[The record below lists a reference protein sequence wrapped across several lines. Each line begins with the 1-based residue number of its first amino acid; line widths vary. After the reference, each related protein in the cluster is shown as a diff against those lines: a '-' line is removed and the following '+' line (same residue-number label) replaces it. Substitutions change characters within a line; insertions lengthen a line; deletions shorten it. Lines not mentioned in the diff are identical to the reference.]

1 MLFPY
6 FVYIAHL
13 EALFSRKNLCSWK
26 NQKSL
31 VKEKGKK
38 NRPKEE
44 RKSTILSRKEKKL
57 RCDSDWYWRSSTLTS
72 RFWAKK
78 SPSNQSLPCYIMLK
92 TRFPFPYASTG
103 LDSKTLTIASNRN
116 SESCRSIRCLAPQ
129 HIFRFFHFCHG
140 FPLPL
145 ATWLIFVSSSS
156 TLHWASLKKR
166 RVCNGL
172 LFPGNLDL
180 SSLTPAGP
188 VVPLVCGLRRLLA
201 WRELFA
207 NLCELKSHIWFW
219 KDYNPF
225 ERIYRVNR
233 FDRFSSNFA

>member
-31 VKEKGKK
+31 VKEKGKITG
-38 NRPKEE
+38 PKKKE
-44 RKSTILSRKEKKL
+44 RVPFCQEKKL

-72 RFWAKK
+72 RFRTKK

-103 LDSKTLTIASNRN
+103 LDTKTLTIASNRN

-156 TLHWASLKKR
+156 TLHWAIEFKKR
-166 RVCNGL
+166 SVCNGL

>member
-1 MLFPY
+1 M
-6 FVYIAHL
+6 
-13 EALFSRKNLCSWK
+13 E

-72 RFWAKK
+72 RFWTKK

-103 LDSKTLTIASNRN
+103 LDTKTLTIASNGN
-116 SESCRSIRCLAPQ
+116 SESCLSIRCLAPQ

-145 ATWLIFVSSSS
+145 TTWLIFVSSSS
-156 TLHWASLKKR
+156 TLHWAIEFKKKKCLQW
-166 RVCNGL
+166 VT
-172 LFPGNLDL
+172 FPGKSWSIVIDASRSRCHISLRFKEAPGVTRIVCERLWAKISHLILEGLQPLWKNL
-180 SSLTPAGP
+180 
-188 VVPLVCGLRRLLA
+188 
-201 WRELFA
+201 
-207 NLCELKSHIWFW
+207 
-219 KDYNPF
+219 
-225 ERIYRVNR
+225 
-233 FDRFSSNFA
+233 

>member
-1 MLFPY
+1 M
-6 FVYIAHL
+6 
-13 EALFSRKNLCSWK
+13 E
-26 NQKSL
+26 KSL
-31 VKEKGKK
+31 LVEKSKVFGKRKGKK
-38 NRPKEE
+38 TGPKKKE
-44 RKSTILSRKEKKL
+44 RVPFCQEKKKL
-57 RCDSDWYWRSSTLTS
+57 PCDSDWYWRSSTLTS
-72 RFWAKK
+72 RFRTKK

-207 NLCELKSHIWFW
+207 NLC
-219 KDYNPF
+219 
-225 ERIYRVNR
+225 
-233 FDRFSSNFA
+233 

>member
-26 NQKSL
+26 NKKSL
-31 VKEKGKK
+31 VKEKEKK
-38 NRPKEE
+38 QAQRRKKEHFSVKK
-44 RKSTILSRKEKKL
+44 RKKL

-72 RFWAKK
+72 RFRTKK

-103 LDSKTLTIASNRN
+103 LDTKTLTIASNRN

-156 TLHWASLKKR
+156 TLHWAIEFKKKTCLQW
-166 RVCNGL
+166 VT
-172 LFPGNLDL
+172 FPGKSWSIVIDA
-180 SSLTPAGP
+180 SRSRCPI
-188 VVPLVCGLRRLLA
+188 GLRFKEAPGVTRIVCEPLWAKISHLILEGLQPL
-201 WRELFA
+201 WK
-207 NLCELKSHIWFW
+207 NL
-219 KDYNPF
+219 
-225 ERIYRVNR
+225 
-233 FDRFSSNFA
+233 

>member
-26 NQKSL
+26 NQESL

-38 NRPKEE
+38 TGPKKKE
-44 RKSTILSRKEKKL
+44 RVPFCQKKKL

-72 RFWAKK
+72 RFRTKK

-103 LDSKTLTIASNRN
+103 LDTKIIASNRN

-156 TLHWASLKKR
+156 TLHWAIEFKKKTCLQW
-166 RVCNGL
+166 VT
-172 LFPGNLDL
+172 FPGKSWSNVIDA
-180 SSLTPAGP
+180 SRSR
-188 VVPLVCGLRRLLA
+188 CQIGLRFKEAPGVTRIVCEPLWAKISHLILEGLQPL
-201 WRELFA
+201 WK
-207 NLCELKSHIWFW
+207 NL
-219 KDYNPF
+219 
-225 ERIYRVNR
+225 
-233 FDRFSSNFA
+233 

>member
-72 RFWAKK
+72 RFWTKK

-103 LDSKTLTIASNRN
+103 LDTKTLTIASNRN
-116 SESCRSIRCLAPQ
+116 SESRRSIRCLAPQ

-145 ATWLIFVSSSS
+145 TTWLIFVSSSS
-156 TLHWASLKKR
+156 TLHWAIEFKKKKCLQW
-166 RVCNGL
+166 VT
-172 LFPGNLDL
+172 FPGKSWSIVIDASRSRCHISLRFKEAPGVTRIVCEPLWAKISHLILEGLQPLWKNL
-180 SSLTPAGP
+180 
-188 VVPLVCGLRRLLA
+188 
-201 WRELFA
+201 
-207 NLCELKSHIWFW
+207 
-219 KDYNPF
+219 
-225 ERIYRVNR
+225 
-233 FDRFSSNFA
+233 

>member
-1 MLFPY
+1 M
-6 FVYIAHL
+6 
-13 EALFSRKNLCSWK
+13 E

-72 RFWAKK
+72 RFWTKK

-103 LDSKTLTIASNRN
+103 LDTKTLTIASNGN
-116 SESCRSIRCLAPQ
+116 SESCLSIRCLAPQ

-145 ATWLIFVSSSS
+145 TTWLIFVSSSS
-156 TLHWASLKKR
+156 TLHWAIEFKKKKCLQW
-166 RVCNGL
+166 VT
-172 LFPGNLDL
+172 FPGKSWSIVIDASRSRCHISLRFKEAPGVTRIVCEPLWAKISHLILEGLQPLWKNL
-180 SSLTPAGP
+180 
-188 VVPLVCGLRRLLA
+188 
-201 WRELFA
+201 
-207 NLCELKSHIWFW
+207 
-219 KDYNPF
+219 
-225 ERIYRVNR
+225 
-233 FDRFSSNFA
+233 